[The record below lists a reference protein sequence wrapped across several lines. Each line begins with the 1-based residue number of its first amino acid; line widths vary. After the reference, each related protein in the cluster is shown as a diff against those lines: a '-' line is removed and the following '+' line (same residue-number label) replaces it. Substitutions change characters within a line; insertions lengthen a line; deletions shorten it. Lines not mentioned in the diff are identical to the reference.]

1 LVGFARIFVK
11 IYTQGK
17 FSMTATQSLQA
28 DFSSNT
34 AFAKTGLF
42 MLALSLPVLIALAID
57 TREFQ
62 DQNVW
67 IKPLKF
73 QLSLALHLLT
83 LAWFAQFLPQTFTA
97 RRGYR
102 MYSYVV
108 IFSILAEVAWIDGAA
123 MFATAS
129 HFNFD
134 SPAMIFIYSI
144 MGVFAVILTSPA
156 LVYGVIIL
164 RKPQLTPFEI
174 ASGIALCL
182 TFVLTV
188 IVAGKL
194 SSSGGHFVGMPSAAN
209 LTVPVIGWSREV
221 GDLRVAHFFA
231 THTMHFLPALAVVLS
246 LALGNT
252 RLKQANY
259 GAALIYVAFVA
270 VVFVQALNGLP
281 LLAAS

>member
-1 LVGFARIFVK
+1 
-11 IYTQGK
+11 
-17 FSMTATQSLQA
+17 MTATRSLQA

-42 MLALSLPVLIALAID
+42 MLALSLPVLIALVID

-83 LAWFAQFLPQTFTA
+83 LAWFAQLLPQTFTA
-97 RRGYR
+97 QRGYR

-108 IFSILAEVAWIDGAA
+108 IFSILAEVVWIDGAA

-156 LVYGVIIL
+156 LVYGVVIL

-174 ASGIALCL
+174 SSGIALCL

-194 SSSGGHFVGMPSAAN
+194 SSSGGHFVGTPSAAN

-259 GAALIYVAFVA
+259 GAALIYLAFVA